1 MESARGGQR
10 PAGPTHQT
18 TMQQNHFFKSLLL
31 LTAAL
36 GLAGAA
42 RAADPMSAAPVPPS
56 GTMGLLGQTY
66 AGLTYSYVDLKHST
80 SHTDDYRFDY
90 NQPLNAGLDSSLSY
104 DFMQTGP
111 VKQQAVAG
119 ALRAYCSAYS
129 WGKPYVEAGAGY
141 TWERGGGVRDNS
153 VLWEIAVGTEFQ
165 LAPAFTLTPFV
176 KYQGTP
182 DLASRDLW
190 NYGAK
195 ANYWVDSQ
203 WALTAGLDR
212 DNHQAMRYLVG
223 TNFRF

>member
-1 MESARGGQR
+1 MK
-10 PAGPTHQT
+10 
-18 TMQQNHFFKSLLL
+18 QNLLIKSFLLAV
-31 LTAAL
+31 AAFS
-36 GLAGAA
+36 LAGAA
-42 RAADPMSAAPVPPS
+42 RAADAMSSASVPPS

-66 AGLTYSYVDLKHST
+66 AGLSYSYLDLNHSPD
-80 SHTDDYRFDY
+80 HTDDYRFDY
-90 NQPLNAGLDSSLSY
+90 NQPLNAGLDGVLSY
-104 DFMQTGP
+104 DFMQTGA

-119 ALRAYCSAYS
+119 ALRAFSSAYT

-141 TWERGGGVRDNS
+141 TWERGGGGKDNS

-182 DLASRDLW
+182 DLAQRDVW
-190 NYGAK
+190 NYGVK